1 MGLVRTGAF
10 AYLQYQFEMC
20 FGTPIIQAC
29 LTKPIGFEPKISGWT
44 WTNNRIP
51 LSQLNSIEI
60 QTYAYGQARGNLGL
74 DFVMSNPW
82 WLEWFFDTP
91 VAPAGCACMGFVYSY
106 LQATQLANSATMEI
120 GLDLG
125 VAGMCDNFTRTINGI
140 IGNTATVRSSVG
152 EVVRVS
158 LDLAY
163 ANDVFT
169 AAVEACPFGEV
180 AGTAINQH
188 IPFTFANGSL
198 TFGEECLCGCPAL
211 EVEVQSVDLTIN
223 PNSELLYEHG
233 CHHATNVY
241 RRLAEYTGTFSASL
255 DQRCNIDRVYQQIE
269 DNCVCI
275 QAEITGN
282 MVLDFDNGLMCEDQ
296 RQIRFTIDGISL
308 GQHSTSIEPNE
319 PIWEDIEFQ
328 GRNMIVSATNFD
340 STPP

>member
-51 LSQLNSIEI
+51 LSQLNSVQV

-82 WLEWFFDTP
+82 WLEFVFDTP
-91 VAPAGCACMGFVYSY
+91 AAPGGCACMGFVYSY

-120 GLDLG
+120 GIDLG
-125 VAGMCDNFTRTINGI
+125 CAGMCDNVTRTINGVI
-140 IGNTATVRSSVG
+140 ANTATVRSSVG
-152 EVVRVS
+152 EVARVS

-163 ANDVFT
+163 ANDLIVNT
-169 AAVEACPFGEV
+169 VEACPFGEV
-180 AGTAINQH
+180 AGTCMDEH
-188 IPFTFANGSL
+188 IPFTFANGTL
-198 TFGEECLCGCPAL
+198 TFGIDCGCCATV

-255 DQRCNIDRVYQQIE
+255 DSRANLDRVYAQIA
-269 DNCVCI
+269 DNAQCI
-275 QAEITGN
+275 AAEMGGTMI
-282 MVLDFDNGLMCEDQ
+282 LDFDNGLMCDDQ
-296 RQIRFTIDGISL
+296 RQITFTMTGLSI

-328 GRNMIVSATNFD
+328 GRNMTVSASNDNT
-340 STPP
+340 TPP